1 MSYRNQPERELT
13 AVEMVRKEMGAELRA
28 ANERAEKAERE
39 VKIWKTQ
46 HEHSSRLAASEGA
59 HRRELQNKLIKV
71 EEQLAW
77 AGYHHQA
84 PTFAECVAMMY
95 QDLKQARDD
104 RDAMQ
109 GLARKAER
117 ERDEAVRLFEQE
129 RREVKRWQSLSI
141 EIEEEAIK
149 ITTERDTLCAQVDAL
164 TKERDDLAQFR
175 LEVYDELN
183 ACKETMLESQ
193 KAMKL
198 SHWANEILKRNL
210 KETEQ
215 ERDAATAQV
224 EALTKEREAA
234 HAELEDLGAPDNRC
248 CGYPLNQQQAELSL
262 VERIAIIGN
271 RLAEA
276 ENTATAQVEML
287 AGVVREARSLLRGE
301 QESPYDLT
309 IYGGPN
315 GGMNVVRIERII
327 QQTDKALSSLPHAV
341 ERWAKMQAVCEAA
354 KVAKNALDPC
364 QKMTT
369 SGLFAAFQ
377 RLRDALD
384 DLAKV
389 VG

>member
-1 MSYRNQPERELT
+1 MSYRNQPVRELT
-13 AVEMVRKEMGAELRA
+13 VVEALRKELGADIRTANARA
-28 ANERAEKAERE
+28 
-39 VKIWKTQ
+39 
-46 HEHSSRLAASEGA
+46 
-59 HRRELQNKLIKV
+59 
-71 EEQLAW
+71 
-77 AGYHHQA
+77 
-84 PTFAECVAMMY
+84 
-95 QDLKQARDD
+95 D
-104 RDAMQ
+104 
-109 GLARKAER
+109 KAER
-117 ERDEAVRLFEQE
+117 ERDM
-129 RREVKRWQSLSI
+129 LSQTCNNI
-141 EIEEEAIK
+141 TEMLNDADVGDKLEDIEERVAPLIDERTVLVVSVVVLTK
-149 ITTERDTLCAQVDAL
+149 ERDEAEKRHKHSQDLMVQQTIKYAAEARQNEILRAQVDVL

-175 LEVYDELN
+175 REAYDELN

>member
-1 MSYRNQPERELT
+1 MSYRNQPVRELT
-13 AVEMVRKEMGAELRA
+13 VVEALRKELGADIRTANARA
-28 ANERAEKAERE
+28 
-39 VKIWKTQ
+39 
-46 HEHSSRLAASEGA
+46 
-59 HRRELQNKLIKV
+59 
-71 EEQLAW
+71 
-77 AGYHHQA
+77 
-84 PTFAECVAMMY
+84 
-95 QDLKQARDD
+95 D
-104 RDAMQ
+104 
-109 GLARKAER
+109 KAER
-117 ERDEAVRLFEQE
+117 ERDM
-129 RREVKRWQSLSI
+129 LSQTCNNI
-141 EIEEEAIK
+141 TEMLNDADVGDKLEDIEERVALLID
-149 ITTERDTLCAQVDAL
+149 ERTVLVVSVDVL
-164 TKERDDLAQFR
+164 TKERDEAEKRHKHSQDLMVQQTIKYAAEARQ
-175 LEVYDELN
+175 
-183 ACKETMLESQ
+183 
-193 KAMKL
+193 
-198 SHWANEILKRNL
+198 NEILR
-210 KETEQ
+210 
-215 ERDAATAQV
+215 AQV